1 MKTKTSEHQKQKP
14 QNQVTRLVERGYTIL
29 LDLTLLNEAFS
40 TIKECLKEEAAARP
54 TEHVDLL
61 EKNSEG
67 SQWIAYGCGCE
78 CRVVFPEAKLKAD
91 FDPQES
97 DFLQIRSLA
106 GDHFKS
112 LFRKVT
118 VYRPADRKT
127 FRGQV
132 KNLLAPKAATQ
143 LLELCTSASE
153 PKVQWKARPI
163 REEQE

>member
-1 MKTKTSEHQKQKP
+1 MKTKTSKHQNQKP
-14 QNQVTRLVERGYTIL
+14 QNQVTRLVERGYTLL
-29 LDLTLLNEAFS
+29 LDLVLLNEGFS
-40 TIKECLKEEAAARP
+40 NIKEQLKEEAAARP

-67 SQWIAYGCGCE
+67 SQWIAFGDGCE
-78 CRVVFPEAKLKAD
+78 CRVVFPDAKLKTD

-97 DFLQIRSLA
+97 DFLAIQSLA

-118 VYRPADRKT
+118 LYRPADRKT
-127 FRGQV
+127 FRDQV
-132 KNLLAPKAATQ
+132 KNLLTPKAATQ

-163 REEQE
+163 REDQE

>member
-1 MKTKTSEHQKQKP
+1 MKPRTSKHQNQKHH
-14 QNQVTRLVERGYTIL
+14 NQVTRLVERGYTLL
-29 LDLTLLNEAFS
+29 LDLVLLNEGFS
-40 TIKECLKEEAAARP
+40 NIKERLKEEAAARP

-67 SQWIAYGCGCE
+67 SQWIAFGDGCE
-78 CRVVFPEAKLKAD
+78 CRVVFPDAELKMD

-97 DFLQIRSLA
+97 DFLAIQSLA

-127 FRGQV
+127 FRDQV
-132 KNLLAPKAATQ
+132 KNLLTPKAATQ

-163 REEQE
+163 REDQE